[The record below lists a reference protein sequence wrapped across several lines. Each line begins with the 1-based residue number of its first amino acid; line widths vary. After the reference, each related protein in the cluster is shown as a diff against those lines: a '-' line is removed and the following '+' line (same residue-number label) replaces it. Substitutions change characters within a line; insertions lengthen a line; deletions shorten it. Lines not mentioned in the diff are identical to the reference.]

1 MKVMKQITLNIP
13 ENKLKIF
20 LDFIRGLDY
29 VSISNENDIPMDQQL
44 EVNRRIDG
52 IEMGEISHRT
62 WEEAEKD
69 IFKKP

>member
-1 MKVMKQITLNIP
+1 MKQITLNIP
-13 ENKLKIF
+13 ENKLAIF

-44 EVNRRIDG
+44 EVNLRIDG
-52 IEMGEISHRT
+52 IEKGEISLRS

-69 IFKKP
+69 IFKK